1 MAGFRYRLVCCTVFF
16 VRYSSGMWHGIFCM
30 VLVRYVVRYFRY
42 GLVWQGSVIVWY
54 VVRYFCMVLV
64 WFVVRY
70 FSYGTRPVC
79 GTVFSG
85 MWYGIFC
92 MVRYGL
98 VYKGCGQTDR
108 QANLHSP
115 KQSLSFTN

>member
-1 MAGFRYRLVCCTVFF
+1 MWYGRVWVRYGEAGCGYGMVWSGRWCGILGTVLYGRVPVSSGMLYGIFLVCGTVLF
-16 VRYSSGMWHGIFCM
+16 VRYS
-30 VLVRYVVRYFRY
+30 
-42 GLVWQGSVIVWY
+42 
-54 VVRYFCMVLV
+54 
-64 WFVVRY
+64 
-70 FSYGTRPVC
+70 
-79 GTVFSG
+79 SG